1 VRKWRT
7 ASGKYL
13 ATRGIT
19 KKELPQLMAAMK
31 EDGLIAMI
39 TYDGVKW
46 YVGDYA
52 LRSTSVAEV
61 WGLTSNQMRR
71 IHDYIVSNDPFM
83 ELYE

>member
-1 VRKWRT
+1 MRKWRSAT
-7 ASGKYL
+7 GKYF

-19 KKELPQLMAAMK
+19 KKELPKLMAAMK
-31 EDGLIAMI
+31 EDNIIAMI
-39 TYDGVKW
+39 TYDGIKW

-52 LRSTSVAEV
+52 LTSTSVAEV

-71 IHDYIVSNDPFM
+71 IHDYIVSNDPFA

>member
-1 VRKWRT
+1 VRKWRS
-7 ASGKYL
+7 ASGKYF

-19 KKELPQLMAAMK
+19 KKELPKLMAAMK

-46 YVGDYA
+46 YLGDYA

>member
-1 VRKWRT
+1 
-7 ASGKYL
+7 
-13 ATRGIT
+13 
-19 KKELPQLMAAMK
+19 MAAMK

-39 TYDGVKW
+39 THDGVKW
-46 YVGDYA
+46 YLGEYL

>member
-1 VRKWRT
+1 VRKWRS
-7 ASGKYL
+7 ASGKYF

-19 KKELPQLMAAMK
+19 KKELPKLMAAMK

-39 TYDGVKW
+39 TYEGVKW

-52 LRSTSVAEV
+52 VTSTSVAAV
-61 WGLTSNQMRR
+61 WGLTKAQMKR
-71 IHDYIVSNDPFM
+71 IQDYVVSNDPFM

>member
-1 VRKWRT
+1 VRKWRS
-7 ASGKYL
+7 ASGKYF

-19 KKELPQLMAAMK
+19 KKELPKLMAAMK

-46 YVGDYA
+46 YLGDYA

-61 WGLTSNQMRR
+61 GGLTSNQTRR

>member
-1 VRKWRT
+1 MRKWRT

-71 IHDYIVSNDPFM
+71 IHDYIVTNDPFM

>member
-1 VRKWRT
+1 VRKWRS
-7 ASGKYL
+7 ASGKYF

-19 KKELPQLMAAMK
+19 KKELPKLMAAMK

-46 YVGDYA
+46 YVGDYPVT
-52 LRSTSVAEV
+52 STSVAGV
-61 WGLTSNQMRR
+61 WGLTKAQMKR
-71 IHDYIVSNDPFM
+71 IQDYVVSNDPFM

>member
-1 VRKWRT
+1 MRKWRS
-7 ASGKYL
+7 ASGKYF

-19 KKELPQLMAAMK
+19 KKELPKLMAAMK

-39 TYDGVKW
+39 TYEGVKW

-52 LRSTSVAEV
+52 VTSRSVAEV
-61 WGLTSNQMRR
+61 WGLTMNQMRR

>member
-1 VRKWRT
+1 MRKWRS

-71 IHDYIVSNDPFM
+71 IHDYIVTNDPFM

>member
-46 YVGDYA
+46 HHGDYP
-52 LRSTSVAEV
+52 LTSTSVAEV

>member
-1 VRKWRT
+1 MRKWRS
-7 ASGKYL
+7 ASGKYF

-19 KKELPQLMAAMK
+19 KKELPKLMAAMK

-39 TYDGVKW
+39 TYAGVKW
-46 YVGDYA
+46 YLGDYA

>member
-1 VRKWRT
+1 MRKWRP

-39 TYDGVKW
+39 THDGVKW
-46 YVGDYA
+46 YLGEYL

>member
-1 VRKWRT
+1 MRKWRS
-7 ASGKYL
+7 ASGKYF

-19 KKELPQLMAAMK
+19 KKELPKLMAAMK

-46 YVGDYA
+46 YVGDYPVT
-52 LRSTSVAEV
+52 STSVAAV
-61 WGLTSNQMRR
+61 WGLTKAQMKR
-71 IHDYIVSNDPFM
+71 IQDYVVSNDPFM